1 MHQLNWLL
9 HVPRK
14 KILHYGLITAI
25 IVSCITSGILWS
37 RHQPAQTITED
48 IPLVRTVVIGS
59 NSTAQDYIYSGEVRG
74 RFESQLAFQV
84 GGKVTKR
91 FIELGSTVRAGE
103 VLMQIDSKDLQQT
116 VNSSSAQVYSAESQL
131 KLAKNNLSRYQQLY
145 AQGAISRAQLDQY
158 QNEYEVASA
167 SVQQTSAQL
176 SQGVNQLNYS
186 LLYADQPGIISSISV
201 EAGQVVSAGQMILT
215 IVQDGEREIEISVP
229 ENRIEELRKA
239 TQFKVAFWALPSTT
253 VEGKVREIAPMADAT
268 TRTYKVRISLI
279 NPPQEIKLGMTAAV
293 TINNAM
299 QTASLTIPLSAV
311 YQTGSSPEVWVIKDN
326 VVNLRSVQTG
336 NFSGNQIQILAGLNP
351 GETIVTAGV
360 QKLRPGQK
368 VRTIGG
374 DNS

>member
-25 IVSCITSGILWS
+25 IVSCITGGILWI
-37 RHQPAQTITED
+37 RHQPAQTVTED
-48 IPLVRTVVIGS
+48 IPLVRTLVIGS

-103 VLMQIDSKDLQQT
+103 ALMQIDPKDLQQT
-116 VNSSSAQVYSAESQL
+116 VNSNWAQVYSAESQL
-131 KLAKNNLSRYQQLY
+131 KLARNNLSRYQQLY
-145 AQGAISRAQLDQY
+145 AQGAVSRAQLDQY
-158 QNEYEVASA
+158 QNEYDVAVASI
-167 SVQQTSAQL
+167 QQTSAQL

-186 LLYADQPGIISSISV
+186 LLYADHPGVIANITV
-201 EAGQVVSAGQMILT
+201 EAGQVVSAGQTILT

-239 TQFKVAFWALPSTT
+239 TKIKATFWALPNTAI
-253 VEGKVREIAPMADAT
+253 EGKVREIAPMADST

-293 TINNAM
+293 TVSDSP
-299 QTASLTIPLSAV
+299 QSASLTIPLSAV
-311 YQTGSSPEVWVIKDN
+311 YQTGTSPEVWVVKDN
-326 VVNLRSVQTG
+326 VVSLRPVQTG
-336 NFSGNQIQILAGLNP
+336 NFSGNQIQVLAGLNP

-368 VRTIGG
+368 VRITGG